1 MKRLF
6 NLSIAALASVLAL
19 ASCQEKTPAPVVPA
33 TITTEFTNLDKVS
46 TDTKDGVTTIVL
58 KASEADASIEISVL
72 SPKVYLEAG
81 SYSVGTATGNYT
93 AHFKNNVVDC
103 DVVSGGITVAVDAED
118 NYTITGALKLSNEQG
133 TIVRLTAKGK
143 IEFPAPAE
151 WLYTKKTENNAT
163 VYSIYTLGD
172 QNELVAM
179 ATVYGDAT
187 GKFDVNT
194 TAAAGSAMVGTCANA
209 GTFISIDKWGY
220 FMQLS
225 GTVTVQEKTGKL
237 NFIFAG
243 ANSATYNN
251 CEEASKVNVPA
262 VKTPRDGMYY
272 YKYFFAPSQI
282 AEGAIECTAK
292 VYTSDFKELFS
303 SIVIVASEDFYLGEN
318 QGKGLGFMVYPL
330 EYYVPQTI
338 GKVAINCATYVS
350 IDGVN
355 TIVPDGYYVV
365 INDKSETKGY
375 AMIAPID
382 GTYTAP
388 EPLWSYLEQN
398 IWSFGAFVYPT
409 E

>member
-19 ASCQEKTPAPVVPA
+19 ASCQNKEEGPVVPA
-33 TITTEFTNLDKVS
+33 TISAEFTNLEKVS
-46 TDTKDGVTTIVL
+46 ADTKDGITTIVL
-58 KASEADASIEISVL
+58 KATTAEATFELSVL

-81 SYSVGTATGNYT
+81 SYSIGTATGNYT
-93 AHFKNNVVDC
+93 AHYKDKIVDC
-103 DVVSGGITVAVDAED
+103 DVVSGGITVAVDTED

-133 TIVRLTAKGK
+133 TILRLTAKGN

-151 WLYTKKTENNAT
+151 WLYTKKTEDNAT

-179 ATVYGDAT
+179 ATVYGDAKGT
-187 GKFDVNT
+187 FNVNNS
-194 TAAAGSAMVGTCANA
+194 AAAGSAMVGTCANA

-225 GTVTVQEKTGKL
+225 GTVTVQEKAGKL

-251 CEEASKVNVPA
+251 CEEVSKVNVPS
-262 VKTPRDGMYY
+262 VTTPRDGKYF

-282 AEGAIECTAK
+282 VEGALECTAK

-303 SIVIVASEDFYLGEN
+303 SILIVASEDFCMGEN
-318 QGKGLGFMVYPL
+318 QGKGIGFMVYPI
-330 EYYVPQTI
+330 EYYVAETI
-338 GKVAINCATYVS
+338 GKVAVNRATYVS

-355 TIVPDGYYVV
+355 TIIPDGYYVV
-365 INDKSETKGY
+365 VNDKSETKGY

-382 GTYTAP
+382 GAYTAP

-398 IWSFGAFVYPT
+398 IWAFAAFVYPT